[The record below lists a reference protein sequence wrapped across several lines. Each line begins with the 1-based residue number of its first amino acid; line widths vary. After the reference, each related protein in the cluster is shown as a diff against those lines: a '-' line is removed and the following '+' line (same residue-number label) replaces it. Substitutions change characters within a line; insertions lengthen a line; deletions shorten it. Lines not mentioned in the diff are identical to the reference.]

1 MLQVMV
7 SQRDGHDLATTM
19 QTVTGIQKNRKN
31 LIPGEKKMLRNTQKY
46 KRT

>member
-19 QTVTGIQKNRKN
+19 RTVTGIQKNRKN
-31 LIPGEKKMLRNTQKY
+31 LIPGKKKTVKKY
-46 KRT
+46 SEI